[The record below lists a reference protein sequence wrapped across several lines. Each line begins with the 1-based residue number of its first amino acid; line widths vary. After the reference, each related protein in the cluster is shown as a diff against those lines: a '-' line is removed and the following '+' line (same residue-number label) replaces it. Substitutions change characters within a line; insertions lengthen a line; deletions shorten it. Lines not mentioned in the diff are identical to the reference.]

1 MSKQK
6 DRSRELRSDSNR
18 ANGASADHEGWSST
32 KRRLVSLAILA
43 FLFVL
48 LIGPLSN
55 PVASPYLSG
64 PIAAKVSPLHRA
76 LFLGHGYR
84 FFGPDPGPG
93 HLLVY
98 HGQRA
103 DGSQFQGVF
112 PDSNNHWPRLLYH
125 RWFMLSET
133 VFNEHLLLLPEL
145 EFEQRVEEYRRQ
157 IEEYQNAGKHKFA
170 KELIAERDL
179 EAHQYRESRVR
190 VELLGEAIASVL
202 SQRNDAQSIQLFMQ
216 VRQIP
221 LAEEVAS
228 GVSLD
233 DTGLLSELLPIGQLD
248 VSGYQAISP
257 YLESSVSE
265 LQGNESQGNAWPETL
280 PAMEVSQ

>member
-6 DRSRELRSDSNR
+6 DRSRGLRSDSNDTGVP
-18 ANGASADHEGWSST
+18 AGHESWSKSKT
-32 KRRLVSLAILA
+32 RLVSLAILG

-48 LIGPLSN
+48 IDGPLSN

-64 PIAAKVSPLHRA
+64 PIAEKISPIHRA
-76 LFLGHGYR
+76 TFLGHGYR

-98 HGQRA
+98 QGQRA
-103 DGSQFQGVF
+103 DGTQFEGVF
-112 PDSNNHWPRLLYH
+112 PDSDDHWPRLLYH

-133 VFNEHLLLLPEL
+133 VFSEHSLLLPES
-145 EFEQRVEEYRRQ
+145 EFEQRVEEYKRQ
-157 IEEYQNAGKHKFA
+157 IAEYREAGKLKFA
-170 KELIAERDL
+170 SELIAERDL

-190 VELLGEAIASVL
+190 IELLGAAIAEVL
-202 SQRNDAQSIQLFMQ
+202 FKRNDAQSIKLFMQ

-228 GVSLD
+228 GMSLD
-233 DTGLLSELLPIGQLD
+233 DPGLLSELLPIGQLD
-248 VSGYQAISP
+248 GSGYQAISP
-257 YLESSVSE
+257 Y
-265 LQGNESQGNAWPETL
+265 SQLPDNVPQETL
-280 PAMEVSQ
+280 PAMGVSP

>member
-6 DRSRELRSDSNR
+6 DPSRELRSDSNC
-18 ANGASADHEGWSST
+18 AEGVSAGPEVWAKP
-32 KRRLVSLAILA
+32 KRRLVSLAIVA

-48 LIGPLSN
+48 IIGPLSN

-64 PIAAKVSPLHRA
+64 PIAEKISPIHRA

-98 HGQRA
+98 QGQRA
-103 DGSQFQGVF
+103 DGSQFEGVF
-112 PDSNNHWPRLLYH
+112 PDSNNRWPRLLYH

-133 VFNEHLLLLPEL
+133 VFNEHLLLLSES
-145 EFEQRVEEYRRQ
+145 EFEQRVEEYKRQ
-157 IEEYQNAGKHKFA
+157 IAEYQKAGKLKFA

-190 VELLGEAIASVL
+190 VELLGAAIANVL
-202 SQRNDAQSIQLFMQ
+202 SQRNDAQSLKLFMQ

-228 GVSLD
+228 GVHLD
-233 DTGLLSELLPIGQLD
+233 DPDLLSELLPIGQLD
-248 VSGYQAISP
+248 GSGYSAISP
-257 YLESSVSE
+257 YLESQDNVSP
-265 LQGNESQGNAWPETL
+265 ESL